1 MKKSGFTLA
10 ETLIT
15 IGIIGILAVITAPML
30 EKLSMDKVN
39 AARLISTVQT
49 IESALTMAID
59 QENADDIFGTSMYKN
74 NIPLKSKTLPTQAQ
88 IDKFMGNL
96 KQYLAVSSY
105 KRQTMNQ
112 YYSDKNVSK
121 IYLMNNLTG
130 DKGKVWSANDNTKN
144 AFPIELK
151 SGVVVF
157 WKIYGYDNSQTF
169 NRKDV
174 VMPEGGALWVRAGD
188 IYIDINGAKEPNT
201 LGRDIFSFNLGQDGI
216 LYPRGG
222 LDCSLFHSYGESK
235 DSVWTNANTSNLYSC
250 SNGIYG
256 TANDAGSG
264 CTARVLQ
271 TGKIDY

>member
-49 IESALTMAID
+49 IESALAMAID

-96 KQYLAVSSY
+96 KRYLTVNSY
-105 KRQTMNQ
+105 KRQSMNQ
-112 YYSDKNVSK
+112 YYSDNNVSK

-130 DKGKVWSANDNTKN
+130 ERGNVWSANDNNTKN

-151 SGVVVF
+151 NGVVVF
-157 WKIYGYDNSQTF
+157 WRIYGYDDDEF

-222 LDCSLFHSYGESK
+222 VDYSLFQSKGEKK
-235 DSVWTNANTSNLYSC
+235 DSVWTNADPSNIYSC